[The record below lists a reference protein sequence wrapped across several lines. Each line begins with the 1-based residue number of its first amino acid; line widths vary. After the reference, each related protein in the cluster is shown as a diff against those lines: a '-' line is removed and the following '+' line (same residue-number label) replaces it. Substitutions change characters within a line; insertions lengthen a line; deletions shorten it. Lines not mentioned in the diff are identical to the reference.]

1 MTLVETLRKKQLMLL
16 HIKHNYKEFLEKR
29 AWTLA
34 NQLILDEIQNK
45 MRQEKFSKKIIDKT
59 YIKSVKF
66 IDNTTLR
73 INIISDFVS
82 ESGFKVSLARE
93 LGTDNNKPNHKH
105 FIKPKTKLALSW
117 IAQGIRLF
125 SKGHYVTGLKSLHI
139 IQNTINEQTPTLTK
153 MLQKDLTDWKNS
165 LAKNV

>member
-16 HIKHNYKEFLEKR
+16 HIKHNYKDFLEKR

-93 LGTDNNKPNHKH
+93 LGTDNNKDKH
-105 FIKPKTKLALSW
+105 RHWIAPRTKQVLSW
-117 IAQGIRLF
+117 ITQGKRLF
-125 SKGHYVTGLKSLHI
+125 SHGHYVSGIKSLHI
-139 IQNTINEQTPTLTK
+139 IQKTIDEKTPILTDL
-153 MLQKDLTDWKNS
+153 LQKE
-165 LAKNV
+165 